1 MTQID
6 ILPKRLAL
14 YLTIAQKQRQR
25 ARDAAAKMY
34 GENSAAVAEL
44 DQDLSELQIAITN
57 MIKTAAEAPLTAVTA
72 DKTKK

>member
-6 ILPKRLAL
+6 IQPKRLAL

-44 DQDLSELQIAITN
+44 DGDLGELNIAISN
-57 MIKTAAEAPLTAVTA
+57 MLKEAANAPLTETL
-72 DKTKK
+72 KSKK